1 MMDMAGDYATRE
13 WPRHQREAV
22 TKNTAAAVTKNRG
35 RPFTGKAKTVAEH
48 ARKHRAAKRGKGAAL
63 EQSRYKAV
71 TARARTRAMIREAT
85 ATEAQGEPWVVTY
98 ASRRHGRT
106 GKTCI

>member
-35 RPFTGKAKTVAEH
+35 HPFTGKAKTVAEH
-48 ARKHRAAKRGKGAAL
+48 VRKHRAAKRGKGAAL
-63 EQSRYKAV
+63 EQSRDKAV
-71 TARARTRAMIREAT
+71 TARGKDQSDGKGSDGNGST
-85 ATEAQGEPWVVTY
+85 A
-98 ASRRHGRT
+98 
-106 GKTCI
+106 

>member
-1 MMDMAGDYATRE
+1 MAGDYATRE
-13 WPRHQREAV
+13 WPWHQREAV

-63 EQSRYKAV
+63 KQSRDKAV
-71 TARARTRAMIREAT
+71 TARGKDQSDGNGSDGNGKHRVSR
-85 ATEAQGEPWVVTY
+85 GSLPY
-98 ASRRHGRT
+98 AS
-106 GKTCI
+106 